1 VWYTALG
8 CGGDDVVEGELVE
21 FKRVVTDDTEK
32 EIVAF
37 LNTVGGVLY
46 IGLDDDG
53 SVVGIDNAKEQ
64 ALAVTDRIKN
74 SILPSPLG
82 LFNMEVKSDNGK
94 EYLKITVAQ
103 GAEKPFY
110 LKKYGR
116 SPKGCYTRVGSQTA
130 MMSESMIEDLYSRR
144 VRDTLSNVP
153 SPNQHLSFSQLRIY
167 YQERGFDATSEFFLR
182 NLGLFTDDGRY
193 NYVAFLMADVNSI
206 PITVA
211 RFRGTDKLDI
221 VERNEYGYT
230 CLIKA
235 ARQVLGKLEMVN
247 TTVVRVTGEAQRR
260 EISLVDKQ
268 ALREAVLNAIIHND
282 YLFMA
287 SPVFEIYDD
296 RIVVVSSGSLP
307 PGLSED
313 EFFKGRS
320 LPRSRELM
328 RIFTDMEL
336 SERLGSGMKKILRV
350 YPKEIFEL
358 SEHFILTK
366 FSYDKEALAILRATT
381 PESVSERRSYVIR
394 MLSPTALKVLALLM
408 EEGAKSREEIWST
421 LGLSVADAGD
431 AVIEL
436 RRHGLITKESDRYL
450 VT

>member
-1 VWYTALG
+1 MENETI
-8 CGGDDVVEGELVE
+8 D
-21 FKRVVTDDTEK
+21 FKRVITDDVEK

-37 LNTVGGVLY
+37 LNTFGGVLY
-46 IGLDDDG
+46 LGLDDEG
-53 SVVGIDNAKEQ
+53 SVVGLDQAKEQ

-74 SILPSPLG
+74 TILPSPLG
-82 LFNMEVKSDNGK
+82 LFNVEVKKDSEK
-94 EYLKITVAQ
+94 EYVKVTVAQ
-103 GAEKPFY
+103 GLEKPFY

-130 MMSESMIEDLYSRR
+130 MMSEQMIEELYSRR

-167 YQERGFDATSEFFLR
+167 YQELGFDATSEFFLQ
-182 NLGLFTDDGRY
+182 NLGLYTEEGKF
-193 NYVAFLMADVNSI
+193 NYVAYLMADTNSI

-211 RFRGTDKLDI
+211 RFRGTEKLDI

-260 EISLVDKQ
+260 EISLVEKR

-282 YLFMA
+282 YLFMT

-296 RIVVVSSGSLP
+296 RIVVLSSGSLP

-336 SERLGSGMKKILRV
+336 SERLGSGMKKILKI
-350 YPKEIFEL
+350 YPKKIFEL
-358 SEHFILTK
+358 SENFIQAT
-366 FSYDKEALAILRATT
+366 FFYDKEALAILRNQI
-381 PESVSERRSYVIR
+381 PEEVGERRAYVMR

-408 EEGAKSREEIWST
+408 EDGAKTREEIDST
-421 LGLSVADAGD
+421 LDLSSGD

-436 RRHGLITKESDRYL
+436 RGHGLIKKDASQRYS
-450 VT
+450 VK

>member
-144 VRDTLSNVP
+144 VRDTL
-153 SPNQHLSFSQLRIY
+153 
-167 YQERGFDATSEFFLR
+167 
-182 NLGLFTDDGRY
+182 
-193 NYVAFLMADVNSI
+193 
-206 PITVA
+206 
-211 RFRGTDKLDI
+211 
-221 VERNEYGYT
+221 
-230 CLIKA
+230 
-235 ARQVLGKLEMVN
+235 
-247 TTVVRVTGEAQRR
+247 
-260 EISLVDKQ
+260 
-268 ALREAVLNAIIHND
+268 
-282 YLFMA
+282 
-287 SPVFEIYDD
+287 
-296 RIVVVSSGSLP
+296 
-307 PGLSED
+307 
-313 EFFKGRS
+313 
-320 LPRSRELM
+320 
-328 RIFTDMEL
+328 
-336 SERLGSGMKKILRV
+336 
-350 YPKEIFEL
+350 
-358 SEHFILTK
+358 
-366 FSYDKEALAILRATT
+366 
-381 PESVSERRSYVIR
+381 
-394 MLSPTALKVLALLM
+394 
-408 EEGAKSREEIWST
+408 
-421 LGLSVADAGD
+421 
-431 AVIEL
+431 
-436 RRHGLITKESDRYL
+436 
-450 VT
+450 

>member
-1 VWYTALG
+1 M
-8 CGGDDVVEGELVE
+8 VESELVE
-21 FKRVVTDDTEK
+21 FKRVVTDAVEK

-53 SVVGIDNAKEQ
+53 AVVGLDQAKEQ

-74 SILPSPLG
+74 AVLPSPLG
-82 LFNMEVKSDNGK
+82 LFNIEVLRDNGR

-116 SPKGCYTRVGSQTA
+116 SPKGCYTRVGSQTS
-130 MMSESMIEDLYSRR
+130 MMSEPMIEALYSRR
-144 VRDTLSNVP
+144 IRDTLSNVP
-153 SPNQHLSFSQLRIY
+153 SPNQNLSFSQLRIY
-167 YQERGFDATSEFFLR
+167 YQEQGFDATSEFFLQ
-182 NLGLFTDDGRY
+182 NLGLYTDDGRY
-193 NYVAFLMADVNSI
+193 NYVAFLMADTNSI

-282 YLFMA
+282 YLFMT

-296 RIVVVSSGSLP
+296 RIVVLSSGSLP
-307 PGLSED
+307 PGLSRE
-313 EFFKGRS
+313 EFFQGRS

-328 RIFTDMEL
+328 RIFADMEL

-350 YPKEIFEL
+350 YPREIFDL
-358 SEHFILTK
+358 SENFIQAS
-366 FSYDKEALAILRATT
+366 FHYDREALTILKNTN
-381 PESVSERRSYVIR
+381 PEEVGERRAYVMR

-408 EEGAKSREEIWST
+408 EEGAKSREEIYST
-421 LGLSVADAGD
+421 LALSAADAGD
-431 AVIEL
+431 AVVEL
-436 RRHGLITKESDRYL
+436 RGHGLITQESDTYL